1 MGMFDFLKSLRRAPV
16 SSTTIEKEKTPLPGE
31 AVWPNTEQGMRPTPE
46 NALRYLYREFY
57 VDPVLRQAI
66 LDVRA
71 MDATDGRVKKIHRQ
85 TSRAAAKGGLTLRAP
100 GVADRLHREWDLF
113 ARRLQLTRK
122 DRLQSYVRAM
132 MMEGNLPLQWV
143 LDVDSQLCDCVRM
156 PSETILPRVSP
167 AGRFVDVRRAYDQI
181 DITFGTT
188 RVLASFPLWQLT
200 LGRLDP
206 DNYDDWG
213 ALGRPYLDATRGV
226 WKKLMMAEEDLVIRR
241 RMRAPLRMAH
251 VLEGASVEE
260 VQEYRRTVEADQA
273 QGNFKDYYLNK
284 KGAVTAV
291 QGDAKLEEIA
301 DVGHLL
307 DTFFAGAPAPK
318 GLFGYVGDL
327 SRDILQD
334 LKQDYFDEIDAL
346 QDSTSFVIE
355 IGFRLHLL
363 LRGLNPNAYDFEVQF
378 AERRT
383 DTPNQRADLALK
395 YQALGVP
402 SELLYEAAGL
412 STKEVLDARERE
424 AQETDPYPDEGL
436 DQPTMPGETPIARG
450 APRVNVTP
458 GNAPKGESQTTVSTR
473 RARA

>member
-1 MGMFDFLKSLRRAPV
+1 MGMFDFLKGLRRAPA
-16 SSTTIEKEKTPLPGE
+16 STTITKEETPLPGA
-31 AVWPNTEQGMRPTPE
+31 AVFPNTEQGWRPTPE
-46 NALRYLYREFY
+46 NSLRYLYREFW
-57 VDPVLRQAI
+57 VDPLVRQAI
-66 LDVRA
+66 VDVRT

-85 TSRAAAKGGLTLRAP
+85 TSRAAVKGGLKLRAP
-100 GVADRLHREWDLF
+100 GVAGRLHREWNLF
-113 ARRLQLTRK
+113 ERRLQLNRR
-122 DRLQSYVRAM
+122 DRLQSYVRAL

-143 LDVDSQLCDCVRM
+143 LDADRQVCDCVRM

-181 DITFGTT
+181 DVAFGTT
-188 RVLASFPLWQLT
+188 RVLASFALWQLT

-213 ALGRPYLDATRGV
+213 ALGRPYLDASRAV

-251 VLEGASVEE
+251 VLEGASAEE
-260 VQEYRRTVEADQA
+260 VEVYRKTVEADQS

-301 DVGHLL
+301 DVVHLL

-334 LKQDYFDEIDAL
+334 LKQDFFDELDAL
-346 QDSTSFVIE
+346 QDQTSFVVDV
-355 IGFRLHLL
+355 GFRLHLL
-363 LRGLNPNAYDFEVQF
+363 LRGLNPNAWDFEVQF

-402 SELLYEAAGL
+402 GELLFEAAGL
-412 STKEVLDARERE
+412 SSKEVLDARERE

-436 DQPTMPGETPIARG
+436 DQPTMPGEKPIERG
-450 APRVNVTP
+450 KPRVSVTP

-473 RARA
+473 RTRA